1 LTSVFEDHQPDPID
15 IAVGARI
22 RMRRKML
29 GVSQQGLADVLGVTF
44 QQVQKYERG
53 TNRVSA
59 SMLVKIAR
67 RLDCTVASLVGEEA
81 GVVDDSLAPTLA
93 VPGALELVDAFA
105 RIEDAQVRRRA
116 LDLLTALAVD
126 DPGRAASVGRAERRG
141 RGVRTSRAARSR

>member
-1 LTSVFEDHQPDPID
+1 MSSVLEDHQPDPID

-22 RMRRKML
+22 RMRRKVL

-67 RLDCTVASLVGEEA
+67 RLDCTVASLVGEDIGA
-81 GVVDDSLAPTLA
+81 VDNSLAPTLA
-93 VPGALELVDAFA
+93 VPGALELVEAFA
-105 RIEDAQVRRRA
+105 RIEDVQVRRRA
-116 LDLLTALAVD
+116 LELLTALANEDAREANVSRVKR
-126 DPGRAASVGRAERRG
+126 GRPAASARARR
-141 RGVRTSRAARSR
+141 

>member
-1 LTSVFEDHQPDPID
+1 MSNTLEDHQPDPID

-67 RLDCTVASLVGEEA
+67 RLDCTVASLVGEE
-81 GVVDDSLAPTLA
+81 GGPVDDSLAPTLA

-116 LDLLTALAVD
+116 LELLTALAHEDTRDVRR
-126 DPGRAASVGRAERRG
+126 GAAARVGRRG
-141 RGVRTSRAARSR
+141 RPPTRVAR

>member
-1 LTSVFEDHQPDPID
+1 MSEVFENHQPDPID

-29 GVSQQGLADVLGVTF
+29 GVSQQGLAEVLGVTF

-67 RLDCTVASLVGEEA
+67 RLDCTVASLVGEEG

-93 VPGALELVDAFA
+93 VPGALELVEAFA

-116 LDLLTALAVD
+116 LELLTALAAD
-126 DPGRAASVGRAERRG
+126 EEHRGLPASTRRRG
-141 RGVRTSRAARSR
+141 RPPGVKRAVI